1 MLKQCPP
8 LSAKSSSTSAT
19 SSTSGLQSPSASPQ
33 TSNPITQHLH
43 GHHHHHNHHGH
54 HSGVGGGAA
63 GTSSGVNYHF
73 SHSIKLTERSRAAL
87 VSLLLLVV
95 EHHHA
100 LAINRA
106 KSSSSPQQKSQAEL
120 HQQFSPDLLNYLLT
134 ILENLPNFKWVED
147 AFVSPST
154 ATYYY
159 SSSISSKSLSITNYY
174 WEISEIWFDKLKCF
188 CCCW

>member
-1 MLKQCPP
+1 MKKWKLDFLLKQCPP

-43 GHHHHHNHHGH
+43 GHHHHHGHGH
-54 HSGVGGGAA
+54 HSGIGGGGGGAT

-100 LAINRA
+100 LAIKRA
-106 KSSSSPQQKSQAEL
+106 KSSSSPQQKPQQAEL

-159 SSSISSKSLSITNYY
+159 SSSISSKSLSDY
-174 WEISEIWFDKLKCF
+174 
-188 CCCW
+188 